1 MEEERKGIGRGYNQ
15 DSVYVCACTCMA
27 TGKSKRVLR
36 MNQIRKDCQLK
47 ANPNKNAKRK

>member
-1 MEEERKGIGRGYNQ
+1 
-15 DSVYVCACTCMA
+15 MA
-27 TGKSKRVLR
+27 IGKSKRVLR